1 MEEWLHQF
9 GYVGLFVISFLSA
22 TILPLFSEAFVLW
35 MPAQGYS
42 TWGVL
47 LIATAG
53 NVLGSVTN
61 YWIGKGTSGFVF
73 NKWIRVESKKLER
86 AKSLYTRWG
95 APVLLLAWVPV
106 IGDPL
111 TIVAGL
117 FQLRFTVFVVYVLTG
132 KLLRYAALLGLLQ
145 FLI

>member
-1 MEEWLHQF
+1 MIDTFQEF
-9 GYVGLFVISFLSA
+9 GYAGLFVISFLSA

-42 TWGVL
+42 IWGVL
-47 LIATAG
+47 VVATAG

-61 YWIGKGTSGFVF
+61 YWIGKGTSGVIFS
-73 NKWIRVESKKLER
+73 KWIRVEPEKLAR
-86 AKSLYTRWG
+86 AKILYSRWG

-117 FQLRFTVFVVYVLTG
+117 FQLQFFVFLAYVLTG
-132 KLLRYAALLGLLQ
+132 KLFRYAVLLGVLQ
-145 FLI
+145 YIS